1 MVPSGVLFACVNLCS
16 DSRHHHQVQTECE
29 DPTRRRWFLLL
40 VHVTEAKNLRFLTQ
54 IVLNTTATETDLKT
68 DLLNWIQNLHTIA
81 HFSSIYQISNIS
93 IFDNT

>member
-1 MVPSGVLFACVNLCS
+1 MILTRSNIRQYINNLKVMLS
-16 DSRHHHQVQTECE
+16 FKHAMLLAV
-29 DPTRRRWFLLL
+29 FLLL
-40 VHVTEAKNLRFLTQ
+40 VHVTEAKNLRFMTQ